1 MLCLPTTTDSLEL
14 ELGAAQTS
22 AAMHVTTTY
31 RDITS
36 TTFTPGETV
45 TVSNGTTPV
54 TIAAAPGAG
63 STQRLIDYLSVYN
76 NDTAAKQVTIRRN
89 LNSTIR
95 TLISVSLGVGETLEY
110 LDAVGW
116 QVLTNNGSVKQA
128 QVQGS
133 NQVTNNRQVAVLG
146 ADVTNNNGV
155 ANTIADV
162 TGLSFPVVSGKTYW
176 FRFVIDYTAAA
187 TTTGSRWSINGPTTS
202 RLSYRSEYSLT
213 TTSRTVNEGVTAYDS
228 PAASN
233 ATSATTGANQAI
245 IEGFIT
251 PTADGTVIAR
261 FASEVLSS
269 AIVAKAR
276 SIVEYQQLN

>member
-14 ELGAAQTS
+14 VLGAAQTS
-22 AAMHVTTTY
+22 AAMHVATTY

-45 TVSNGTTPV
+45 AVSNGTTPV
-54 TIAAAPGAG
+54 TIAAAPGAA
-63 STQRLIDYLSVYN
+63 STQRLIDFVSVYN

-95 TLISVSLGVGETLEY
+95 TLISVSLGVGETLLY

-116 QVLTNNGSVKQA
+116 QVLTNNGSVKHA

-233 ATSATTGANQAI
+233 ATSATTGANLAI
-245 IEGFIT
+245 IEGFII

-269 AIVAKAR
+269 AIVAKAG